1 MWIYLVLLYGIL
13 KGVRDVVKKKALKK
27 STVME
32 VLFIYTFLGFLFVVP
47 DYKNAMGMEGKYY
60 LWVALKSFVIFLA
73 WICSFMAID
82 KMPIS
87 LYGLLDLSRVL
98 FATFLGTFVL
108 GERPGKMQL
117 LGLLLVSSGLLLLKY
132 RPPFLKRLFEKDGAA
147 QDKKLATENASVKE
161 AQGKSGLKAQEKSG
175 LKGQEK
181 AQKDGG
187 DNVRSV
193 YVLLA
198 FVSCLLNAVSG
209 LLDKILMKDI
219 NDSQLQFWYMLFLMA
234 FYGIYLLVTR
244 TPLRASAWK
253 NGWIWLLSILFIIAD
268 RALFMAN
275 GMEESKVTVMTLIKQ
290 SGCIVT
296 ILAGKYIFGEKNI
309 SYKLFCAAVIIAG
322 IVIAVI

>member
-117 LGLLLVSSGLLLLKY
+117 LGLLMVSSGLLLLKY
-132 RPPFLKRLFEKDGAA
+132 RPPCLKRLFEKEATA
-147 QDKKLATENASVKE
+147 ERNVEIAVKKDNGE
-161 AQGKSGLKAQEKSG
+161 
-175 LKGQEK
+175 
-181 AQKDGG
+181 
-187 DNVRSV
+187 NVRSV

-198 FVSCLLNAVSG
+198 FASCMLNAISG

-219 NDSQLQFWYMLFLMA
+219 NDSQLQFWYMLFLMS